1 MMWKFGLLTVAPAAL
16 FGVLALALPS
26 VSFGGQPV
34 TQPLNPEPPSFY
46 TCMAVGNGTI
56 CQGSRTEV
64 LTPQFDGVLCPDG
77 NLVYDQGTDTL
88 NATRYYDAN
97 GNLTRRV
104 LRDKWTDA
112 QFSNPLN
119 PDLAAPYTQE
129 TLTTDVLAVPGDF
142 SSATETVRGEGNIT
156 IPGYGVVF
164 FYTGRSVTDTNG
176 NTVFQAGPPAWLGGA
191 RRTELCS
198 ALGL

>member
-1 MMWKFGLLTVAPAAL
+1 MHRKHLVLIAAPAAA
-16 FGVLALALPS
+16 ALALLLAPA
-26 VSFGGQPV
+26 SFGGQPV
-34 TQPLNPEPPSFY
+34 TQPLNPQPPSFY
-46 TCMAVGNGTI
+46 TCMAVGGGTI
-56 CQGSRTEV
+56 CRGTRTEV
-64 LTPQFDGVLCPDG
+64 IAPQFDGIVCPDG
-77 NLVYDQGTDTL
+77 NIVNDQGTDTL

-112 QFSNPLN
+112 QFSNPLAG
-119 PDLAAPYTQE
+119 LTAPYTQE

-142 SSATETVRGEGNIT
+142 NSATETVTGQGNVT

-164 FYTGRSVTDTNG
+164 FYTGRQVTDDNG
-176 NTVFQAGPPAWLGGA
+176 NTVFQAGPPAWLGDA
-191 RRTELCS
+191 RLVDLCT

>member
-1 MMWKFGLLTVAPAAL
+1 MHLRHLTLFAGLAA
-16 FGVLALALPS
+16 ALALVLVPA
-26 VSFGGQPV
+26 SFGGQPV
-34 TQPLNPEPPSFY
+34 TQPLNPVPPSFY
-46 TCMAVGNGTI
+46 NCMAVGNGTI
-56 CQGSRTEV
+56 CQGTRTEIID
-64 LTPQFDGVLCPDG
+64 PQFDGVVCPDG
-77 NLVYDQGTDTL
+77 NIVYDQGTDTL

-104 LRDKWTDA
+104 LRDKWTNA

-142 SSATETVRGEGNIT
+142 GSATETVRGEANVT

-176 NTVFQAGPPAWLGGA
+176 NTVFQAGPPAWLGGD
-191 RRTELCS
+191 RLPELCT